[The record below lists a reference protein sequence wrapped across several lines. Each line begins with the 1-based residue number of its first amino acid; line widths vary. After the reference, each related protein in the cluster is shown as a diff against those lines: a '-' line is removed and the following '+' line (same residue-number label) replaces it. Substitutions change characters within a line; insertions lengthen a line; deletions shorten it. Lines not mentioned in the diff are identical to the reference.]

1 MAQENLD
8 FNINVKTSG
17 AEGSIGSLKKQLREA
32 QNEVMTL
39 TDKFGATSVEA
50 VNAAKKAAELRD
62 RIGDAKALTDAYNPD
77 AKFKALTAS
86 LSGVAGGFGAV
97 QGAMAL
103 FGNESEN
110 VQKTLLK
117 VQSAM
122 ALSQGLNAV
131 GESIDAFKTLGN
143 QISGNVV
150 KAFSTLRGAIIST
163 GIGALIVGV
172 GLLVANFEEV
182 KKTLLNL
189 FPSLEGFGNK
199 IKDIVQGITDF
210 IGITS
215 QAKRD
220 AEALTQGVNAYIK
233 SLDNSIKVLE
243 SQGGK
248 EDEIYKAKKDRIEK
262 QLSLIKGANAEEKQ
276 KIADL
281 NAERT
286 VLDNNEDNRIK
297 KRDED
302 AAKLKEANRLKE
314 QERNEASI
322 NANAAFELKVKQDLL
337 KLDEKNAAD
346 KRAIDFQ
353 RNENLITD
361 LEYQNQLLD
370 NDFAD
375 DQQRLANKE
384 AYIAEQKAIE
394 LSNLDLTELQRIE
407 IIAKYAAKE
416 RDIDKEITAS
426 KKAETEARMALQFA
440 VANAAGAA
448 GKLLQDIA
456 GENKTMAITG
466 IILEQAAAIAS
477 ISINASKNFVKD
489 GGVTSPLA
497 WVNLGAAG
505 IQAAS
510 AVVAAKRGIDAINSS
525 SSSSS
530 GSIGGSGMPSISAQ
544 APMIPQ
550 APQAQVTQ
558 LNQQSINDI
567 GNQAVRAYVIESD
580 VTSNQ
585 QRIAAIRQRAR
596 FS

>member
-1 MAQENLD
+1 MAENLD
-8 FNINVKTSG
+8 LNIKVNTSG

-32 QNEVMTL
+32 QNEVVSL
-39 TDKFGATSVEA
+39 SDKFGATSIEA

-62 RIGDAKALTDAYNPD
+62 RIGDAKALTDAFNPD
-77 AKFKALTAS
+77 QKFRALTAS

-103 FGNESEN
+103 FGAESDN

-122 ALSQGLNAV
+122 ALSQGLEAV
-131 GESIDAFKTLGN
+131 GNSIDSFKNLGTVIKTEVVTAFT
-143 QISGNVV
+143 
-150 KAFSTLRGAIIST
+150 TLRGAIIAT
-163 GIGALIVGV
+163 GVGALAIGL
-172 GLLVANFEEV
+172 GLLVANFKEV
-182 KKTLLNL
+182 KETILKV
-189 FPSLEGFGNK
+189 FPDLKGFG
-199 IKDIVQGITDF
+199 DEVMRIVNAITDF
-210 IGITS
+210 VGLTS
-215 QAKRD
+215 
-220 AEALTQGVNAYIK
+220 EQGRELDKLKEKLKDVTNQYDNQIK
-233 SLDNSIKVLE
+233 KLE
-243 SQGGK
+243 SVEGREVEIYNLKQERLNKQIEILKKTKQVNGELK
-248 EDEIYKAKKDRIEK
+248 EDEIIQLRDLETEK
-262 QLSLIKGANAEEKQ
+262 IVLANNEEKRKQ
-276 KIADL
+276 ALVD
-281 NAERT
+281 
-286 VLDNNEDNRIK
+286 
-297 KRDED
+297 
-302 AAKLKEANRLKE
+302 KEY
-314 QERNEASI
+314 ERNQASMK
-322 NANAAFELKVKQDLL
+322 ATTDFEIQLAKDLRAI
-337 KLDEKNAAD
+337 DEKNAAD

-353 RNENLITD
+353 NMENLITD
-361 LEYQNQLLD
+361 LDYKNDLLD

-416 RDIDKEITAS
+416 REIDKEITAS
-426 KKAETEARMALQFA
+426 KKAETEARMALQLA
-440 VANAAGAA
+440 ITNAAGAA

-510 AVVAAKRGIDAINSS
+510 AVLAAKKGIDAINSS
-525 SSSSS
+525 SSGSS
-530 GSIGGSGMPSISAQ
+530 GSIGGSGMPSVSSQ
-544 APMIPQ
+544 APMMPQIPT
-550 APQAQVTQ
+550 AQVTQ

-580 VTSNQ
+580 VTSSQ
-585 QRIAAIRQRAR
+585 QRMAAIRQRAR